1 MNDHISTEKEKKH
14 KRRIR
19 LLIVALIAIL
29 LTTAFVFR
37 YTHPNRIGRENY
49 SVYFEV
55 EDEVCTVIVNGT
67 LPSKL
72 RVDIDSLE
80 LYEDGANY
88 TVWPIKNVTFY
99 IFTQKIELTPET
111 GFEEKETSITYWI
124 RLENYS
130 FSRAMITFYELHYEL
145 HYSEN
150 GPWREYLFPIEINEH
165 FTSFFMQFET
175 FKEDGE

>member
-1 MNDHISTEKEKKH
+1 MNDQVSTEKEKKR

-55 EDEVCTVIVNGT
+55 ENEVCTVTVNGT

-72 RVDIDSLE
+72 RIDIDSLE
-80 LYEDGANY
+80 LYANH
-88 TVWPIKNVTFY
+88 TVLPIKNVTFY
-99 IFTQKIELTPET
+99 IFTQKIELISDA

-124 RLENYS
+124 RLENCS

-145 HYSEN
+145 PYSEN
-150 GPWREYLFPIEINEH
+150 GPWRDYLFPIEIKEH